1 MMNLIFGLG
10 GQELL
15 VIFLFLFVFLVP
27 LYFMVKILLSKLL
40 STEKKILWILAVW
53 ILSFIGLTVFYFS
66 DDYKKI

>member
-1 MMNLIFGLG
+1 MNLIFGLG